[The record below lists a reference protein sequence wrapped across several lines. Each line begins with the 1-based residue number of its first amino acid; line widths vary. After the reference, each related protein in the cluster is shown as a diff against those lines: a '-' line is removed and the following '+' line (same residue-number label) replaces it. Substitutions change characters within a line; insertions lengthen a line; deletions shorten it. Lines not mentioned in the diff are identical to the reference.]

1 MLRFQVRS
9 AAASNAVYTS
19 NYAKEQERPNP
30 SMDIDVIL
38 HTLPVQG
45 NTTLCVHECAVHR
58 SGIKNQLL

>member
-19 NYAKEQERPNP
+19 NYAKEQEKPNP

-38 HTLPVQG
+38 HMQPVQG
-45 NTTLCVHECAVHR
+45 NSTLCVREFAVYR
-58 SGIKNQLL
+58 GGIKNQLL